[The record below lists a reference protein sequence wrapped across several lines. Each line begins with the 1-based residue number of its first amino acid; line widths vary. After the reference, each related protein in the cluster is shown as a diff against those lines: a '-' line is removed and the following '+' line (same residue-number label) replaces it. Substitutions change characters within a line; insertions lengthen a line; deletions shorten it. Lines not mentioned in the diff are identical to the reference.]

1 WHAHSVLTCGPVS
14 RTVVPYALSVGDSA
28 GQVKQTTGGGVVM
41 GGLCAQIAGE
51 TLAKNLKVETKA
63 LSDLSSYEKNW
74 RALLK
79 DEFKSM
85 QFARWVSNSLSDK
98 ALANLFSALRR
109 YEEEITEKG
118 DMDFQSGIIKALR
131 SKPRLLLTGM
141 KEIILDIFRR

>member
-1 WHAHSVLTCGPVS
+1 
-14 RTVVPYALSVGDSA
+14 
-28 GQVKQTTGGGVVM
+28 M